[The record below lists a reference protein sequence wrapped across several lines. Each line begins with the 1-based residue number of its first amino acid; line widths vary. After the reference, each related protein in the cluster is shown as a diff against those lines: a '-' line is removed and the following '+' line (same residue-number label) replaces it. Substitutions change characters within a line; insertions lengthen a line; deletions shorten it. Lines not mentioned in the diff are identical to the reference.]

1 VVQAGLLED
10 AKQNLGS
17 LYNLAN
23 AFVGFEAAVA
33 FRDFCEKYERMVTI
47 EDILDHGQAE
57 KTAAFGINDH
67 LALVEKLEASGR
79 LDSQLSS
86 TAIQNMADWFVTLP
100 SEVAMKL
107 FAHIGE
113 KADNANIIAF
123 YGATASNGKTVQ
135 QHVIDMVA

>member
-1 VVQAGLLED
+1 MDEP
-10 AKQNLGS
+10 KQNLAT
-17 LYNLAN
+17 LDNLAT
-23 AFVGFEAAVA
+23 AFVGFEAAVS

-47 EDILDHGQAE
+47 EDILDHGQVE

-107 FAHIGE
+107 FAHIRE
-113 KADNANIIAF
+113 KADNANIIAC
-123 YGATASNGKTVQ
+123 YVATASTGKTVQ
-135 QHVIDMVA
+135 QNGSDMGAG